1 MALAIKHFDTLTR
14 QDLDIQENIQ
24 NSLAEYLFPDTKFAI
39 GSIYQEITTPEHLD
53 TYQDKTL
60 QFSSGERMYFGNE
73 EIRELAYPNLS
84 DGSTYGS
91 LVFTPCQSFEEI
103 NAKVLIVEHETGA
116 NGGLL
121 PTDMA
126 KELVADCWGKIS
138 EEMAEKLTGVTNTPF
153 QFRLGIKPQAESSV
167 YRIAKG
173 TFAPSNKLGELT
185 GSQVVDKAGY
195 DLIIPTSSFK
205 GRKEGYEPIEPGEY
219 NLKVGIGIK
228 TLAKYGE
235 QSLGTQVLVNY
246 PKAVQTEIL
255 PELEDEDKKLA
266 ANQSSPQ
273 KLAQQY
279 IELYERRKEL
289 IQDGQSLDKDFNYE
303 DLEGFDEIIDEAF
316 GDEDNTQNT
325 AEQDWA
331 LYRLLKA
338 DKHAKLTEHPKIIDE
353 LNKFV
358 RKRWVEIAT
367 GRAIKFKS
375 GMAQPSLRLK
385 KDEICVPIIPHGKE
399 VIVTRSP
406 LINSNGVIVLKN
418 RHLPEVKHLQGVVHI
433 HPDTAAE
440 RLQGDFDGDVLAF
453 EKAEKYPVL
462 AAEVKEYNLEQ
473 NRYPDIVKRDKIPYQ
488 GTFPEIALSAAD
500 NKIGLIAN
508 QIQRAVALRWET
520 YALPESNKVG
530 YVKNIAQKMSSL
542 VEESEAGSIPEKYQ
556 ERVDFLASLSPQ
568 PPLEQASP
576 KQLSPEEINKALE
589 TVRSINFDL
598 VADLGNE
605 LQVAVDGP
613 KSAARP
619 DEEQLRNLKAIGGYK
634 YPKWLY
640 EKKNPQA
647 YLDRPMKTN
656 GYSPIDLMINQT
668 NKSFQSNQLTPLT
681 TVSFRPLFSDVK
693 FTPQQEQLARS
704 IRDTYNSLLG
714 RAILASQRSDKPILK
729 VTSATSGKTIEVSKI
744 LKPGN
749 AQIWRAEKLDIGIR
763 EHFKSTPENK
773 NTRLLSEVRE
783 KGKGEREKEYINNLS
798 PFPLNLSP
806 KQDRGLSD
814 KTKSCPLNAVVIQ
827 EDGIEKSIG
836 VITAEQ
842 IKEHGL
848 KPGHTLRGAKVS
860 VEPGV
865 TKAQVKAMFKEATDY
880 LDYFRQ
886 KTPEQDKTALAA
898 ALWHVSHTK
907 GSDRGNHYKKASVA
921 LNLFPEEVIKQL
933 EKPPVRDMQIGGIAF
948 SSYADKIWQGEK
960 VNCEVQKVE
969 DKNSPNYGKKMVL
982 VEGKPLGHF
991 VRDSTSLPNQT
1002 KFTANL
1008 SSPLG
1013 AYVMATT
1020 PKGNEIKIG
1029 QIKNF
1034 AFKDNQWKDKP
1045 ANLKLGYEWIKNKKE
1060 PVALLEGKIL
1070 GIVHRDSV
1078 KDLKNVKG
1086 QNLIEQGYSP
1096 QVTLTRSPSTI
1107 VDLKLDVD
1115 SLVYPWT
1122 SQSEIKQ
1129 AEPVPLQSNSPEPK
1143 FISSE
1148 AVSVVSPILKDF
1160 LKLKQVEHFQGENY
1174 SATWKKDN
1182 QTLTLSDS
1190 SGSTKLEAQYV
1201 GGEWQAK
1208 VDNLT
1213 PQDVKFFQKLQ
1224 PKIQEKLNPNPS
1236 IEEKR
1241 QLLRQEYERLRGQVK
1256 SNPHLSGAGVEKTD
1270 LAIARLVIQ
1279 EAYASGQKDNL
1290 LNRVGLALSQ
1300 SDRLKEWKQSLP
1312 ESEYRTLAKEYVFQ
1326 KFEQASQIRESIL
1339 AEKQDTFD
1347 LAR

>member
-1 MALAIKHFDTLTR
+1 MAVAIKHFDTLTR

-39 GSIYQEITTPEHLD
+39 GSIYEDITIPEHLD

-60 QFSSGERMYFGNE
+60 QFASGERMYFGNE
-73 EIRELAYPNLS
+73 EVRELVYPIES
-84 DGSTYGS
+84 DGAAYGS

-103 NAKVLIVEHETGA
+103 NARVLIVDHETGA
-116 NGGLL
+116 NGEII
-121 PTDMA
+121 PTDLA
-126 KELVADCWGKIS
+126 RELVGDCYGQIS
-138 EEMAEKLTGVTNTPF
+138 TEVAEKLTGVDKTPF

-167 YRIAKG
+167 LRIAKG
-173 TFAPSNKLGELT
+173 TLAPSSKLGELK
-185 GSQVVDKAGY
+185 GSQVVDKTGY
-195 DLIIPTSSFK
+195 DLILPTSSFK
-205 GRKEGYEPIEPGEY
+205 GRKKGYEPIQPGEY

-255 PELEDEDKKLA
+255 PELQDEADKLA

-289 IQDGQSLDKDFNYE
+289 IQGGQLDDRDFNYE
-303 DLEGFDEIIDEAF
+303 ELEGFDEIIDEAF
-316 GDEDNTQNT
+316 GDEIETQNT

-338 DKHAKLTEHPKIIDE
+338 DRHGKLTEHPKIIAE
-353 LNKFV
+353 LNNFV

-367 GRAIKFKS
+367 GRAIKFKA

-385 KDEICVPIIPHGKE
+385 EDEICIPTIPHGKE

-418 RHLPEVKHLQGVVHI
+418 RHLAEAKHLQGAVHI
-433 HPDTAAE
+433 NPDTAAKC
-440 RLQGDFDGDVLAF
+440 LQCDYDGDRLAF
-453 EKAEKYPVL
+453 SEAEKYPVL

-542 VEESEAGSIPEKYQ
+542 VAESQSVPEKYQ
-556 ERVDFLASLSPQ
+556 ERV
-568 PPLEQASP
+568 
-576 KQLSPEEINKALE
+576 KQLANLSERPNPEEINKALE

-640 EKKNPQA
+640 EKKNPEA
-647 YLDRPMKTN
+647 YLNRPMKTN
-656 GYSPIDLMINQT
+656 GHSPIDLMINQT
-668 NKSFQSNQLTPLT
+668 NKSFQENKLNPLPA
-681 TVSFRPLFSDVK
+681 VSFRPLFSDIK
-693 FTPQQEQLARS
+693 FTTQQEQLARS
-704 IRDTYNSLLG
+704 IRDTYNSLMG
-714 RAILASQRSDKPILK
+714 RAMQAQEKSDQPILK

-749 AQIWRAEKLDIGIR
+749 SAIWRAEKLDIGIR
-763 EHFKSTPENK
+763 EHFKPTPENQG
-773 NTRLLSEVRE
+773 T
-783 KGKGEREKEYINNLS
+783 
-798 PFPLNLSP
+798 
-806 KQDRGLSD
+806 
-814 KTKSCPLNAVVIQ
+814 LNAVLIQ

-836 VITAEQ
+836 VISAEQ
-842 IKEHGL
+842 IQEHSL

-865 TKAQVKAMFKEATDY
+865 TKAQVKAMFSEATDY
-880 LDYFRQ
+880 LDYLRQ
-886 KTPEQDKTALAA
+886 KTPEEQKESLAA

-907 GSDRGNHYKKASVA
+907 DNASGYQKKAGVA
-921 LNLFPEEVIKQL
+921 LNLFLKEVIKQL
-933 EKPPVRDMQIGGIAF
+933 EKPPVQEMQIGGMAF
-948 SSYADKIWQGEK
+948 SSYPDKVWQGEK
-960 VNCEVQKVE
+960 VNCEVHKVE
-969 DKNSPNYGKKMVL
+969 DKNSPSYGKKMLL
-982 VEGKPLGHF
+982 VEGKLLGHF
-991 VRDSTSLPNQT
+991 VRDSTSLPDKT

-1008 SSPLG
+1008 SSPRG

-1020 PKGNEIKIG
+1020 AKGNEIKIG

-1034 AFKDNQWKDKP
+1034 AYYDNQWKDKP
-1045 ANLKLGYEWIKNKKE
+1045 GNLKLGYHWIKNKKE
-1060 PVALLEGKIL
+1060 PVALMDGKIL
-1070 GIVHRDSV
+1070 GVIHRNSV
-1078 KDLKNVKG
+1078 KDLENVDG
-1086 QNLIEQGYSP
+1086 RNLINEGYSP
-1096 QVTLTRSPSTI
+1096 QVSLTRTPPSI

-1115 SLVYPWT
+1115 SLIYPW
-1122 SQSEIKQ
+1122 SVKEEVKE
-1129 AEPVPLQSNSPEPK
+1129 AEPVALQKNSSEQK

-1148 AVSVVSPILKDF
+1148 AVKVVSPIIKDF
-1160 LKLKQVEHFQGENY
+1160 LKLKQVETFQGEIY
-1174 SATWKKDN
+1174 SAAWKSNN

-1190 SGSTKLEAQYV
+1190 TGSTKLSAQYTN
-1201 GGEWQAK
+1201 GEWLAK

-1213 PQDVKFFQKLQ
+1213 PQDVDFFQKLNS
-1224 PKIQEKLNPNPS
+1224 KIQEKLNPASS
-1236 IEEKR
+1236 IEQKR
-1241 QLLRQEYERLRGQVK
+1241 RTRMPRSPRHREMSVQMFRQEYEGLKERVR
-1256 SNPHLSGAGVEKTD
+1256 SNPNFQNSGVEEVD
-1270 LAIARLVIQ
+1270 IAVAMLVIK
-1279 EAYASGQKDNL
+1279 ESVKNGRTDNL
-1290 LNRVGLALSQ
+1290 INRVGEVLSQ
-1300 SDRLKEWKQSLP
+1300 SDRALEWKQSMP
-1312 ESEYRTLAKEYVFQ
+1312 EGEYRALAKDYVVQ
-1326 KFEQASQIRESIL
+1326 KFEQASQIRENIR
-1339 AEKQDTFD
+1339 AEREKNFD

>member
-1 MALAIKHFDTLTR
+1 M
-14 QDLDIQENIQ
+14 
-24 NSLAEYLFPDTKFAI
+24 
-39 GSIYQEITTPEHLD
+39 
-53 TYQDKTL
+53 
-60 QFSSGERMYFGNE
+60 E
-73 EIRELAYPNLS
+73 EEA
-84 DGSTYGS
+84 
-91 LVFTPCQSFEEI
+91 
-103 NAKVLIVEHETGA
+103 
-116 NGGLL
+116 
-121 PTDMA
+121 
-126 KELVADCWGKIS
+126 
-138 EEMAEKLTGVTNTPF
+138 
-153 QFRLGIKPQAESSV
+153 
-167 YRIAKG
+167 
-173 TFAPSNKLGELT
+173 
-185 GSQVVDKAGY
+185 
-195 DLIIPTSSFK
+195 
-205 GRKEGYEPIEPGEY
+205 
-219 NLKVGIGIK
+219 
-228 TLAKYGE
+228 
-235 QSLGTQVLVNY
+235 
-246 PKAVQTEIL
+246 
-255 PELEDEDKKLA
+255 KKLA

-289 IQDGQSLDKDFNYE
+289 IQGEQLNEQDFSYE
-303 DLEGFDEIIDEAF
+303 QPEGFDEIIDEAF
-316 GDEDNTQNT
+316 GDEIETQNT

-367 GRAIKFKS
+367 GRAIKFQS
-375 GMAQPSLRLK
+375 GMAQPSLKLK
-385 KDEICVPIIPHGKE
+385 KDEICIPHIAPGKE
-399 VIVTRSP
+399 IIVTRSP

-453 EKAEKYPVL
+453 EKAEKYPIL

-520 YALPESNKVG
+520 YALPEANKVG
-530 YVKNIAQKMSSL
+530 YVKNIAQEMFSL
-542 VEESEAGSIPEKYQ
+542 VAESQEVSIPEKYQ

-668 NKSFQSNQLTPLT
+668 NKSFQENKLSPLP

-729 VTSATSGKTIEVSKI
+729 VTSATSAKTIEVSNI

-749 AQIWRAEKLDIGIR
+749 SQIWRAEKLDIGIR
-763 EHFKSTPENK
+763 EHFKPTPENK
-773 NTRLLSEVRE
+773 GT
-783 KGKGEREKEYINNLS
+783 
-798 PFPLNLSP
+798 
-806 KQDRGLSD
+806 
-814 KTKSCPLNAVVIQ
+814 LNAVIIQ
-827 EDGIEKSIG
+827 EDGIERSIG

-848 KPGHTLRGAKVS
+848 KHGHTLRGAKVS

-948 SSYADKIWQGEK
+948 SSYADQIWQGEK

-969 DKNSPNYGKKMVL
+969 DKNSPNYGKKVVL

-1020 PKGNEIKIG
+1020 GKGNEIKIG

-1045 ANLKLGYEWIKNKKE
+1045 ATLKLGYEWIKNKKE
-1060 PVALLEGKIL
+1060 PVALMDGKIL

-1078 KDLKNVKG
+1078 KELKNVKG

-1096 QVTLTRSPSTI
+1096 QVSLTRSPSSI

-1122 SQSEIKQ
+1122 DQSEIKQ
-1129 AEPVPLQSNSPEPK
+1129 AEPVPLEEKSPEPK

-1148 AVSVVSPILKDF
+1148 AVKIVSPILKDF

-1174 SATWKKDN
+1174 SATWKSDN

-1213 PQDVKFFQKLQ
+1213 PQDVDFFQKLH

-1241 QLLRQEYERLRGQVK
+1241 QLLRQEYERLRSQVK

-1300 SDRLKEWKQSLP
+1300 SDHAPRASFADRLKEWKQSLP
-1312 ESEYRTLAKEYVFQ
+1312 ESEYKTLAKEYVFQ
-1326 KFEQASQIRESIL
+1326 KFEQASQIRENIL
-1339 AEKQDTFD
+1339 GEKQDTFD

>member
-1 MALAIKHFDTLTR
+1 M
-14 QDLDIQENIQ
+14 
-24 NSLAEYLFPDTKFAI
+24 
-39 GSIYQEITTPEHLD
+39 
-53 TYQDKTL
+53 
-60 QFSSGERMYFGNE
+60 
-73 EIRELAYPNLS
+73 
-84 DGSTYGS
+84 
-91 LVFTPCQSFEEI
+91 
-103 NAKVLIVEHETGA
+103 
-116 NGGLL
+116 
-121 PTDMA
+121 
-126 KELVADCWGKIS
+126 
-138 EEMAEKLTGVTNTPF
+138 GV
-153 QFRLGIKPQAESSV
+153 KPQAESSV
-167 YRIAKG
+167 HRIGKG
-173 TFAPSNKLGELT
+173 TLAPDNLNELI
-185 GSQVVDKAGY
+185 GRQAVDQTGY

-205 GRKEGYEPIEPGEY
+205 GRKEGYEPIQPGEY

-246 PKAVQTEIL
+246 PKAVQAEIL
-255 PELEDEDKKLA
+255 PELEEEAKKLA

-289 IQDGQSLDKDFNYE
+289 IQGEQLNEQDFNYE
-303 DLEGFDEIIDEAF
+303 DLEGFDEVIDEAF

-367 GRAIKFKS
+367 GRAIKFQA
-375 GMAQPSLRLK
+375 GMAQPSLKLK
-385 KDEICVPIIPHGKE
+385 KDEICIPHIAPGKE
-399 VIVTRSP
+399 IIVTRSP

-418 RHLPEVKHLQGVVHI
+418 RHLPEVKHLQGSVHI
-433 HPDTAAE
+433 NPVTAAKC
-440 RLQGDFDGDVLAF
+440 LQCDYDGDRIAF
-453 EKAEKYPVL
+453 EAADKYPIL

-530 YVKNIAQKMSSL
+530 YVKNITEKMSNL
-542 VEESEAGSIPEKYQ
+542 VVDSDSIPEKYQ
-556 ERVDFLASLSPQ
+556 ERINQLANLP
-568 PPLEQASP
+568 ERP
-576 KQLSPEEINKALE
+576 KAEEINEALE

-640 EKKNPQA
+640 EKKNPEA
-647 YLDRPMKTN
+647 YLNRPMKTN

-668 NKSFQSNQLTPLT
+668 NKSFQENKLNPLPA
-681 TVSFRPLFSDVK
+681 VSFRPLFSDVK

-704 IRDTYNSLLG
+704 IRDTYNSLMG
-714 RAILASQRSDKPILK
+714 RAIQAQEKSEQPILK

-749 AQIWRAEKLDIGIR
+749 SAIWRAEKLNIGIR
-763 EHFKSTPENK
+763 EHFKPTPK
-773 NTRLLSEVRE
+773 NQGTRLLSEVRE

-806 KQDRGLSD
+806 KQDRGLLD
-814 KTKSCPLNAVVIQ
+814 KTKSSTLNAVIIQ
-827 EDGIEKSIG
+827 EDGVERSIG
-836 VITAEQ
+836 VISAEQ
-842 IKEHGL
+842 IQEHGL
-848 KPGHTLRGAKVS
+848 KAGHTLRSAKVS

-886 KTPEQDKTALAA
+886 KTPDTDKTALAA

-907 GSDRGNHYKKASVA
+907 SNDSSYQKKASVA

-948 SSYADKIWQGEK
+948 SSYADKIWQGER

-969 DKNSPNYGKKMVL
+969 DKNSPEFGKKVVL

-1008 SSPLG
+1008 SSPQG

-1020 PKGNEIKIG
+1020 PRGNEIKIG

-1045 ANLKLGYEWIKNKKE
+1045 ATLKLGYKWIKNKKE
-1060 PVALLEGKIL
+1060 PVALLDGKIL

-1078 KDLKNVKG
+1078 KELKNVNG

-1096 QVTLTRSPSTI
+1096 QVSLTRSPSTI
-1107 VDLKLDVD
+1107 VDLKLDAD
-1115 SLVYPWT
+1115 SLVYPWAE
-1122 SQSEIKQ
+1122 QSEVK
-1129 AEPVPLQSNSPEPK
+1129 AEQGIGGMVSGVEENQSLHPKPNTPYAKRYPLGHPNSQENSPEPK

-1148 AVSVVSPILKDF
+1148 AVRAVSPILKDF
-1160 LKLKQVEHFQGENY
+1160 LNLKQVEHFQGENY
-1174 SATWKKDN
+1174 SATCSSDN
-1182 QTLTLSDS
+1182 QTLTLSDQ

-1201 GGEWQAK
+1201 GGEWQAQ

-1213 PQDVKFFQKLQ
+1213 SQDVDFFQKLH

-1270 LAIARLVIQ
+1270 LAIARLVLE
-1279 EAYASGQKDNL
+1279 EAYAAGQKDNL
-1290 LNRVGLALSQ
+1290 LNRVGLVLSQ

-1312 ESEYRTLAKEYVFQ
+1312 DSEYRTLAKEYVFQ
-1326 KFEQASQIRESIL
+1326 KFEQASQIRESLL
-1339 AEKQDTFD
+1339 AEKQDSFD
-1347 LAR
+1347 LAH